1 MIRRDELKQSQ
12 AGIKIKGGAGKVSY
26 ETIQAAIAA
35 KAEEYGI
42 PVAFENDV
50 IRSGGLFNKQE
61 EPCLVLYHP
70 EHPHDYFRNCITFH
84 TQGIVAYIDI
94 NYYGFSALT
103 GQKNTKEE
111 RESSDSFGR
120 FLLGKLTKVDS
131 VGYEAEYSYYDAIK
145 DIIEE
150 AFS

>member
-61 EPCLVLYHP
+61 EPCLGDRGKFCV
-70 EHPHDYFRNCITFH
+70 
-84 TQGIVAYIDI
+84 ID
-94 NYYGFSALT
+94 NPR
-103 GQKNTKEE
+103 Q
-111 RESSDSFGR
+111 
-120 FLLGKLTKVDS
+120 
-131 VGYEAEYSYYDAIK
+131 YENLRLSQE
-145 DIIEE
+145 
-150 AFS
+150 

>member
-1 MIRRDELKQSQ
+1 M
-12 AGIKIKGGAGKVSY
+12 
-26 ETIQAAIAA
+26 
-35 KAEEYGI
+35 
-42 PVAFENDV
+42 
-50 IRSGGLFNKQE
+50 
-61 EPCLVLYHP
+61 
-70 EHPHDYFRNCITFH
+70 
-84 TQGIVAYIDI
+84 
-94 NYYGFSALT
+94 T

-111 RESSDSFGR
+111 RESSDSFGS